1 MLLLHVAVL
10 YTLTH
15 YAVATL
21 LLLLLLL
28 LFVQV
33 LVDHKLQSAALR
45 RQIDQIGRER
55 EALEA
60 KRDDITRAVNDVS
73 YYTFCCSHCVS
84 IIMLKYVMCCYM
96 FMVSWLK
103 PACRLS
109 GMTVLQSS
117 VLTP

>member
-1 MLLLHVAVL
+1 VPNLRCCITLQLTELQCTH
-10 YTLTH
+10 TLTQ

-73 YYTFCCSHCVS
+73 
-84 IIMLKYVMCCYM
+84 
-96 FMVSWLK
+96 
-103 PACRLS
+103 
-109 GMTVLQSS
+109 
-117 VLTP
+117 